1 MPMAHPILWAL
12 RNSPSP
18 TLNLS
23 TRHRMCLMSDVMSHV
38 NSLYGFFMERETWLR
53 DGAAARVAVARVP
66 VALVVRILVV
76 HTFSR
81 TRGPATD

>member
-1 MPMAHPILWAL
+1 
-12 RNSPSP
+12 
-18 TLNLS
+18 
-23 TRHRMCLMSDVMSHV
+23 MSYVSCEFSQ
-38 NSLYGFFMERETWLR
+38 NSLYVRLYGERETWLR

-81 TRGPATD
+81 IRGPATD